1 MVKNNPKYSNAI
13 LKRALQQQLLEFEIK
28 QNAADLQIEELLYK
42 IQELQAWK
50 QSAKDFVD
58 KAADDRRT
66 FNRKVAVRE
75 ANVVA
80 REKRLDKELK
90 ELKNLKTLTKNNEDL
105 KAENER
111 LKRRFGEMKA
121 MKEELL
127 IQQKQRG
134 QEQELVKAD
143 LRVVERLFVQ
153 HLEEM
158 MLVDVTMH
166 KQIGNLGEDPM
177 KKGRNLK
184 IISRERLREE
194 LKAACSE
201 CPPGTAG
208 SGIDRVAKNLLDKLS
223 TTYKQAS
230 KTSEDLSRRCD
241 KLEADLKATT
251 EQLMDT
257 IKEKSS
263 MGKKLKAEELN
274 LRAMKKRVDRLSHG
288 EVGEL
293 RAMLT
298 HSHKHYSELNGM
310 LREFLK
316 FSQEE
321 MRKSLGFVPRTV
333 IQVSEICKTVPEN
346 PLADFEGY
354 TPPGAKSPKKT
365 VKYNPPKMDVNDT
378 SNNRKVAKM
387 NSKRGGNKNKNVVK
401 NNNNTRLSSNNKKK
415 NKSRKGGSR
424 RR

>member
-1 MVKNNPKYSNAI
+1 MVKNNLSQNKYSNAV

-28 QNAADLQIEELLYK
+28 QNAASLQIEELLYK

-58 KAADDRRT
+58 KAADDRRS
-66 FNRKVAVRE
+66 FNRKIAMRE
-75 ANVVA
+75 TNVVA
-80 REKRLDKELK
+80 RERRLEQELK
-90 ELKNLKTLTKNNEDL
+90 QLKNLKILTKNNEIL
-105 KAENER
+105 VAENER
-111 LKRRFGEMKA
+111 LKKRFIEMKA

-134 QEQELVKAD
+134 QEIELATAD

-208 SGIDRVAKNLLDKLS
+208 SGIDRVANNLLEKLS
-223 TTYKQAS
+223 TTYKEAS

-251 EQLMDT
+251 EQLMNT

-263 MGKKLKAEELN
+263 MQKKLKAEELN

-346 PLADFEGY
+346 PLEDFEGY
-354 TPPGAKSPKKT
+354 TPPGAKSPKKNI
-365 VKYNPPKMDVNDT
+365 KYEPPKLNAIKKR
-378 SNNRKVAKM
+378 NNAKIIAM
-387 NSKRGGNKNKNVVK
+387 SSKRGNKNSKA
-401 NNNNTRLSSNNKKK
+401 NNNTRLRKKK
-415 NKSRKGGSR
+415 SK
-424 RR
+424 

>member
-1 MVKNNPKYSNAI
+1 
-13 LKRALQQQLLEFEIK
+13 
-28 QNAADLQIEELLYK
+28 
-42 IQELQAWK
+42 
-50 QSAKDFVD
+50 
-58 KAADDRRT
+58 
-66 FNRKVAVRE
+66 
-75 ANVVA
+75 
-80 REKRLDKELK
+80 
-90 ELKNLKTLTKNNEDL
+90 
-105 KAENER
+105 
-111 LKRRFGEMKA
+111 
-121 MKEELL
+121 
-127 IQQKQRG
+127 
-134 QEQELVKAD
+134 
-143 LRVVERLFVQ
+143 
-153 HLEEM
+153 
-158 MLVDVTMH
+158 
-166 KQIGNLGEDPM
+166 
-177 KKGRNLK
+177 
-184 IISRERLREE
+184 
-194 LKAACSE
+194 
-201 CPPGTAG
+201 
-208 SGIDRVAKNLLDKLS
+208 
-223 TTYKQAS
+223 
-230 KTSEDLSRRCD
+230 
-241 KLEADLKATT
+241 
-251 EQLMDT
+251 
-257 IKEKSS
+257 

-387 NSKRGGNKNKNVVK
+387 NSKRGGNKNKNVV

-415 NKSRKGGSR
+415 NKSRKGGNR